1 MMKRAFIIGKPSA
14 QHGRIALI
22 CLSEAFYLKL
32 AMAGCNCVVLRLLR
46 QLVMHTS
53 LIVGLFVDTSQ
64 STCPDDEHLMILNVI
79 RTGDAAQA
87 EWLMVAHLEHLR
99 QGLDMRVRKLARHDL
114 DAVLGGN

>member
-1 MMKRAFIIGKPSA
+1 MSQSSQCQPPKMMKRAFIIGKPSA

-53 LIVGLFVDTSQ
+53 LIVGCL
-64 STCPDDEHLMILNVI
+64 STLANPPALMMNI
-79 RTGDAAQA
+79 
-87 EWLMVAHLEHLR
+87 
-99 QGLDMRVRKLARHDL
+99 
-114 DAVLGGN
+114 